1 MMNKYYS
8 ADGKISIFT
17 LTAENAAD
25 FKAMEVL
32 DKIIGDGNGRRGRKL
47 GRQEKKFT
55 VYSLPLYKW
64 YCKICVCVERL
75 QGSTAEFFPDPP
87 DSADKQLEDFEAYF
101 KEVIH
106 RFH

>member
-1 MMNKYYS
+1 MNKYYS

-17 LTAENAAD
+17 FTAENAAD

-32 DKIIGDGNGRRGRKL
+32 DKNIGDGNGRRGRKL

-64 YCKICVCVERL
+64 YCKICVRVEGCRVQPL
-75 QGSTAEFFPDPP
+75 SFFPDPP
-87 DSADKQLEDFEAYF
+87 DSADRQLEDFE
-101 KEVIH
+101 V
-106 RFH
+106 